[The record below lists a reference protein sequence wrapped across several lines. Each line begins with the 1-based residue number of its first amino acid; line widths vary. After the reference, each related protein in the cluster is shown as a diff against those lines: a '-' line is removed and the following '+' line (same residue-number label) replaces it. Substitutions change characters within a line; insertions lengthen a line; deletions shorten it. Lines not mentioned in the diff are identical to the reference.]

1 MKHIFLHL
9 RRTPRESMVTEPLTT
24 FQVPRWE
31 LRGQKEK
38 GRHLHGISVP
48 LPRVGGVMHTVKAA
62 GYQELNR
69 SPVCVG
75 RNKPKPGDWLLKM
88 GVEGRYG
95 AS

>member
-1 MKHIFLHL
+1 M
-9 RRTPRESMVTEPLTT
+9 
-24 FQVPRWE
+24 
-31 LRGQKEK
+31 
-38 GRHLHGISVP
+38 HGISVP